1 MVQLRAGDGVAYV
14 SPTILHWGSS
24 YTPTMRREPHHHCWD
39 LGCILPKSAS
49 NDRAD
54 RGLER
59 ENLILGY
66 STQRERRTG
75 GVMQPERVERLQQ
88 LGRLSEDMERLLG
101 L

>member
-1 MVQLRAGDGVAYV
+1 MVAQGTRR
-14 SPTILHWGSS
+14 SR
-24 YTPTMRREPHHHCWD
+24 TPRWRKSRVYCRH

-66 STQRERRTG
+66 SSSGLLGSVQPVTERL
-75 GVMQPERVERLQQ
+75 ERLQLGRIERLQQ
-88 LGRLSEDMERLLG
+88 LGRLSEDMERMLG

>member
-1 MVQLRAGDGVAYV
+1 MAAQGTRR
-14 SPTILHWGSS
+14 SR
-24 YTPTMRREPHHHCWD
+24 TPRRRKSRDYCWH
-39 LGCILPKSAS
+39 LSRILPKSTS

>member
-1 MVQLRAGDGVAYV
+1 MQGTRR
-14 SPTILHWGSS
+14 SR
-24 YTPTMRREPHHHCWD
+24 TPRRRKSRDYCWH

-66 STQRERRTG
+66 SSSGLLGSVQPVTERL
-75 GVMQPERVERLQQ
+75 ERLQLGRIERLQQ
-88 LGRLSEDMERLLG
+88 LGRLSEDMERMLG